1 MIIIYEYTFIIQEIV
16 CIIEAGISLKVL

>member
-1 MIIIYEYTFIIQEIV
+1 MIIYEYTFIIQEIV